1 MIEKLARCSFFVV
14 IFALFFYTF
23 TQIDLSLTL
32 SQASVWQTIQKN
44 FQYIGYFNRPL
55 STAIYLLI
63 LSLMFVYYI
72 LFLKKAIRNKI
83 KIKDFGILI
92 LLTSIV
98 LAFSYNAFSYD
109 LFNYIFDAKIV
120 THYHQNPYLHKALDY
135 SGDPMLSFMQW
146 THRVYPYGPVWLAL
160 TVPVSLIG
168 FNVFLLTFFLFKFLI
183 AGFYLGSVYLI
194 YKINQKINSEK
205 AIFNTVFFALNP
217 LVIIESLVSS
227 HNDVVMIFF
236 ALLGIYSFFLK
247 KKILAIILI
256 IFSSQVKIPSIG
268 LILPVIV
275 SFVPFKTQIDNNKFV
290 ILGVLSMFL
299 AMGYALTK
307 LEIQPWYFLWILPF
321 IALLK
326 PNKYVIGA
334 SVGLSLGLLLR
345 YTVFLYFGNW
355 GGIGVPIRNSF
366 TIITPIVFILIV
378 FVQDKLLS
386 SRRVRS

>member
-205 AIFNTVFFALNP
+205 AVFNTVFFALNP